1 MFFALADQPAAPL
14 TFPHACEVSPTA
26 SPSHTVKGLQGVEKS
41 STINTSVSLNSPL
54 TPPKDTS
61 NQVMFSRLH
70 VWVDVFRSGT
80 GKSAPMGLNTNSSL
94 RFRETAMEQAS
105 DGMSFLFFWSLKD
118 GDKQLEPAGNFI
130 GRSHPTYTNLISRY
144 LTMWPKTPK
153 TWALSLQ
160 TNRAGP
166 TQI

>member
-1 MFFALADQPAAPL
+1 M
-14 TFPHACEVSPTA
+14 
-26 SPSHTVKGLQGVEKS
+26 
-41 STINTSVSLNSPL
+41 SLNSPL

-70 VWVDVFRSGT
+70 VWVDAVFRSGT

-118 GDKQLEPAGNFI
+118 GDKQLEPAWNFI
-130 GRSHPTYTNLISRY
+130 GRSHPTYANLISRY
-144 LTMWPKTPK
+144 LNMWPKTPK

-166 TQI
+166 TQIKAKTSVLKIYNSKVSAQRVPECCWSAQVTRLIALGI